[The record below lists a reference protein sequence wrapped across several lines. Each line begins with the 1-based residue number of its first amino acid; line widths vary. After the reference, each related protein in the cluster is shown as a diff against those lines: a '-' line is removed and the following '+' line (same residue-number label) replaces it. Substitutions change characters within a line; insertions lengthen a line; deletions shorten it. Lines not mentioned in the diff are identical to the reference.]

1 MKKQRENSIQSD
13 ILELLRG
20 DKKKGIKGIGG
31 WWLNFH
37 GGDPFMPRG
46 IPDIIG
52 CYWGMFVA
60 LEVKRPGEEPR
71 KLQEKIMRV
80 MEKAGAITATV
91 YNTDDVIKALIR
103 VLSARQHPCFEA
115 HLAELQLMERMK
127 DDATKNKH
135 GGMV

>member
-1 MKKQRENSIQSD
+1 MSKKETSIQSD

-46 IPDIIG
+46 LPDIIG
-52 CYWGMFVA
+52 CFNGRFVA
-60 LEVKRPGEEPR
+60 LEVKRPGEAPR
-71 KLQEKIMRV
+71 KLQGKMLRTLAA
-80 MEKAGAITATV
+80 AGAITATV
-91 YNTDDVIKALIR
+91 YGVDDVRKTLKIK
-103 VLSARQHPCFEA
+103 EA
-115 HLAELQLMERMK
+115 ENN
-127 DDATKNKH
+127 ATKNKH